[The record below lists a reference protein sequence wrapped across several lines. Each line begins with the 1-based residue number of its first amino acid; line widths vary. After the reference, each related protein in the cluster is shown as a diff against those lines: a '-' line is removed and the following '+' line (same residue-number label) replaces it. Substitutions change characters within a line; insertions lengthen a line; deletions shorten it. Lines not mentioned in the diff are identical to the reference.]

1 MLVFCVG
8 FLVLLGTVFACNVGI
23 GDAKM
28 TMTNTNKH
36 SNENTSLS
44 LYLKEIE
51 KVPLLDRD
59 EEYKLAVMAKKGDSY
74 ARNRLVEANLRFVVS
89 IAKQYQ
95 NRGLPLSDLI
105 SEGNI
110 GLLTAMDK
118 FEPEK
123 GYHFISYAVWWIRQ
137 SILKAI
143 GEKSRMI
150 RLPMNRTADL
160 VQILQAKTN
169 LEENGYNDASI
180 EDIAAECGMTK
191 EQVLEVMQM
200 SREVSSL
207 DAPVG
212 AEDDSSFGDFIES
225 DLQKPDEVVMDEALK
240 ESVKKILDTLPERER
255 GIIALRFGLE
265 GKKPMSLKEVG
276 ELYNLTKERIR
287 QIEKKVLG
295 QLAQDGT
302 VQDLKAYIA

>member
-1 MLVFCVG
+1 MF
-8 FLVLLGTVFACNVGI
+8 LLGIVLATYDGI

-51 KVPLLDRD
+51 KIPLLDRD

-74 ARNRLVEANLRFVVS
+74 ARNRLVESNLRFVVS

-191 EQVLEVMQM
+191 DQVLEVMQM

-212 AEDDSSFGDFIES
+212 AEEDSSFGDFIES
-225 DLQKPDEVVMDEALK
+225 DLQKPDDVVMDEALK
-240 ESVKKILDTLPERER
+240 ESVRKILDTLPERER

-295 QLAQDGT
+295 QLAEDGT

>member
-1 MLVFCVG
+1 MSM
-8 FLVLLGTVFACNVGI
+8 
-23 GDAKM
+23 K
-28 TMTNTNKH
+28 NTNKMVED
-36 SNENTSLS
+36 SSLS
-44 LYLKEIE
+44 LYLKDIE
-51 KVPLLDRD
+51 RVPLLSRD
-59 EEYKLAVMAKKGDSY
+59 EEYTLALRAKKGDSY
-74 ARNRLVEANLRFVVS
+74 ARNRLLEANLRFVVS

-105 SEGNI
+105 SEGNL
-110 GLLTAMDK
+110 GLMTALDK

-137 SILKAI
+137 AILKAI

-150 RLPMNRTADL
+150 RLPMNRSADL
-160 VQILQAKTN
+160 AQVMQAKAK
-169 LEENGYNDASI
+169 LENNGDSEVTI
-180 EDIAAECGMTK
+180 EDLAGECGLDR
-191 EQVLEVMQM
+191 EDVLELMQI

-212 AEDDSSFGDFIES
+212 SEEDASVGDFIEA
-225 DLQKPDEVVMDEALK
+225 DNDKPDEIVMEEALK
-240 ESVKKILDTLPERER
+240 SSVNKILDTLPARER
-255 GIIALRFGLE
+255 AIIELRFGLNN
-265 GKKPMSLKEVG
+265 KKPMSLKEVG

-295 QLAQDGT
+295 QLAEDKE

>member
-1 MLVFCVG
+1 MF
-8 FLVLLGTVFACNVGI
+8 LLGIVLATYDGI
-23 GDAKM
+23 GDAEM

-51 KVPLLDRD
+51 KIPLLDRD

-74 ARNRLVEANLRFVVS
+74 ARNRLVESNLRFVVS

-191 EQVLEVMQM
+191 DQVLEVMQM

-212 AEDDSSFGDFIES
+212 AEEDSSFGDFIES

-240 ESVKKILDTLPERER
+240 ESVKRILDTLPERER

-295 QLAQDGT
+295 QLSEDSI

>member
-1 MLVFCVG
+1 
-8 FLVLLGTVFACNVGI
+8 
-23 GDAKM
+23 M

-51 KVPLLDRD
+51 KIPLLDRD

-74 ARNRLVEANLRFVVS
+74 ARNRLVESNLRFVVS

-180 EDIAAECGMTK
+180 EDIAADCGMTK
-191 EQVLEVMQM
+191 DQVLEVMQM

-212 AEDDSSFGDFIES
+212 AEEDSSFGDFIES

-240 ESVKKILDTLPERER
+240 ESVKRILDTLPERER

-295 QLAQDGT
+295 QLSEDSI

>member
-1 MLVFCVG
+1 MF
-8 FLVLLGTVFACNVGI
+8 LLGTVLAIYDGV

-51 KVPLLDRD
+51 KIPLLDRD

-74 ARNRLVEANLRFVVS
+74 ARNRLVESNLRFVVS

-191 EQVLEVMQM
+191 DQVLEVMQM

-212 AEDDSSFGDFIES
+212 AEEDSSFGDFIES
-225 DLQKPDEVVMDEALK
+225 DLQKPDDVVMDEALK
-240 ESVKKILDTLPERER
+240 ESVRKILDTLPERER

-295 QLAQDGT
+295 QLSEDSI

>member
-1 MLVFCVG
+1 M
-8 FLVLLGTVFACNVGI
+8 
-23 GDAKM
+23 
-28 TMTNTNKH
+28 
-36 SNENTSLS
+36 
-44 LYLKEIE
+44 
-51 KVPLLDRD
+51 DRD

-74 ARNRLVEANLRFVVS
+74 ARNRLVESNLRFVVS

-180 EDIAAECGMTK
+180 EDIAAECGMTRD
-191 EQVLEVMQM
+191 QVLEVMQM

-212 AEDDSSFGDFIES
+212 AEEDSSFGDFIES

-240 ESVKKILDTLPERER
+240 ESVKRILDTLPERER

-295 QLAQDGT
+295 QLSEDSI

>member
-1 MLVFCVG
+1 
-8 FLVLLGTVFACNVGI
+8 
-23 GDAKM
+23 M

-51 KVPLLDRD
+51 KIPLLDRD

-74 ARNRLVEANLRFVVS
+74 ARNRLVESNLRFVVS

-191 EQVLEVMQM
+191 DQVLEVMQM

-212 AEDDSSFGDFIES
+212 AEEDSSFGDFIES

-240 ESVKKILDTLPERER
+240 ESVKRILDTLPERER

-287 QIEKKVLG
+287 QIEKKVLS
-295 QLAQDGT
+295 QLSEDSI

>member
-1 MLVFCVG
+1 MF
-8 FLVLLGTVFACNVGI
+8 LLGTVLAVYDGV

-51 KVPLLDRD
+51 KIPLLDRD

-74 ARNRLVEANLRFVVS
+74 ARNRLVESNLRFVVS

-191 EQVLEVMQM
+191 DQVLEVMQM

-212 AEDDSSFGDFIES
+212 AEEDSSFGDFIES
-225 DLQKPDEVVMDEALK
+225 DLQKPDDVVMDEALK
-240 ESVKKILDTLPERER
+240 ESVRKILDTLPERER

-295 QLAQDGT
+295 QLSEDSI

>member
-1 MLVFCVG
+1 MF
-8 FLVLLGTVFACNVGI
+8 LLGTVLATYDGI

-51 KVPLLDRD
+51 KIPLLDRD

-74 ARNRLVEANLRFVVS
+74 ARNRLVESNLRFVVS

-191 EQVLEVMQM
+191 DQVLEVMQM

-212 AEDDSSFGDFIES
+212 AEEDSSFGDFIES
-225 DLQKPDEVVMDEALK
+225 DLQKPDDVVMEEALK
-240 ESVKKILDTLPERER
+240 ESVRKILDTLPERER

-295 QLAQDGT
+295 QLSEDSI

>member
-1 MLVFCVG
+1 
-8 FLVLLGTVFACNVGI
+8 
-23 GDAKM
+23 M

-51 KVPLLDRD
+51 KIPLLDRD

-74 ARNRLVEANLRFVVS
+74 ARNRLVESNLRFVVS

-191 EQVLEVMQM
+191 DQVLEVMQM

-212 AEDDSSFGDFIES
+212 AEEDSSFGDFIES

-240 ESVKKILDTLPERER
+240 ESVRKILDTLPERER

-295 QLAQDGT
+295 QLSEDSI

>member
-1 MLVFCVG
+1 
-8 FLVLLGTVFACNVGI
+8 
-23 GDAKM
+23 M
-28 TMTNTNKH
+28 TMTDTNKH

-51 KVPLLDRD
+51 KIPLLDRD
-59 EEYKLAVMAKKGDSY
+59 EEYRLAVMAKKGDSY

-150 RLPMNRTADL
+150 RLPMNRSADL

-180 EDIAAECGMTK
+180 EDIAAECGMTR

-240 ESVKKILDTLPERER
+240 ESVKRILDTLPERER

-295 QLAQDGT
+295 QLAEDGT

>member
-1 MLVFCVG
+1 
-8 FLVLLGTVFACNVGI
+8 
-23 GDAKM
+23 M

-287 QIEKKVLG
+287 QIERKVLG

-302 VQDLKAYIA
+302 VQDLKVYIA

>member
-1 MLVFCVG
+1 MF
-8 FLVLLGTVFACNVGI
+8 LLGIVLATYDGI

-51 KVPLLDRD
+51 KIPLLDRD

-74 ARNRLVEANLRFVVS
+74 ARNRLVESNLRFVVS
-89 IAKQYQ
+89 IAKQYH
-95 NRGLPLSDLI
+95 NSALPLSDLI

-191 EQVLEVMQM
+191 DQVLEVMQM

-212 AEDDSSFGDFIES
+212 AEEDSSFGDFIES

-240 ESVKKILDTLPERER
+240 ESVKRILDTLPERER

-295 QLAQDGT
+295 QLSEDSI

>member
-1 MLVFCVG
+1 
-8 FLVLLGTVFACNVGI
+8 
-23 GDAKM
+23 M

-51 KVPLLDRD
+51 KIPLLDRD

-74 ARNRLVEANLRFVVS
+74 ARNRLVESNLRFVVS

-191 EQVLEVMQM
+191 DQVLEVMQM

-212 AEDDSSFGDFIES
+212 AEEDSSFGDFIES
-225 DLQKPDEVVMDEALK
+225 DLQKPDDVVMDEALK
-240 ESVKKILDTLPERER
+240 ESVRKILDTLPERER

-295 QLAQDGT
+295 QLSEDSI

>member
-1 MLVFCVG
+1 MF
-8 FLVLLGTVFACNVGI
+8 LLGIVLANYDGI

-28 TMTNTNKH
+28 TMTNTNNH

-51 KVPLLDRD
+51 KIPLLDRD

-74 ARNRLVEANLRFVVS
+74 ARNRLVESNLRFVVS

-191 EQVLEVMQM
+191 DQVLEVMQM

-212 AEDDSSFGDFIES
+212 AEEDSSFGDFIES
-225 DLQKPDEVVMDEALK
+225 DLQKPDDVVMDEALK
-240 ESVKKILDTLPERER
+240 ESVRKILDTLPERER

-295 QLAQDGT
+295 QLSEDSI

>member
-1 MLVFCVG
+1 MF
-8 FLVLLGTVFACNVGI
+8 LLGIVLAIYDGI

-51 KVPLLDRD
+51 KIPLLDRD

-74 ARNRLVEANLRFVVS
+74 ARNRLVESNLRFVVS

-191 EQVLEVMQM
+191 DQVLEVMQM

-212 AEDDSSFGDFIES
+212 AEEDSSFGDFIES
-225 DLQKPDEVVMDEALK
+225 DFQKPDDVVMDEALK
-240 ESVKKILDTLPERER
+240 ESVRKILDTLPERER

-295 QLAQDGT
+295 QLSEDSI

>member
-1 MLVFCVG
+1 MF
-8 FLVLLGTVFACNVGI
+8 LLGIVLATYDGI

-51 KVPLLDRD
+51 KIPLLDRD

-74 ARNRLVEANLRFVVS
+74 ARNRLVESNLRFVVS

-191 EQVLEVMQM
+191 DQVLEVMQM

-212 AEDDSSFGDFIES
+212 AEEDSSFGDFIES
-225 DLQKPDEVVMDEALK
+225 DLQKPDDVVMDEALK
-240 ESVKKILDTLPERER
+240 ESVRKILDTLPERER

-295 QLAQDGT
+295 QLSEDSI

>member
-1 MLVFCVG
+1 MF
-8 FLVLLGTVFACNVGI
+8 LLGIVLAAYDGI

-51 KVPLLDRD
+51 KIPLLDRD

-74 ARNRLVEANLRFVVS
+74 ARNRLVESNLRFVVS

-191 EQVLEVMQM
+191 DQVLEVMQM

-212 AEDDSSFGDFIES
+212 AEEDSSFGDFIES

-240 ESVKKILDTLPERER
+240 ESVKRILDTLPERER

-295 QLAQDGT
+295 QLSEDSI

>member
-1 MLVFCVG
+1 MF
-8 FLVLLGTVFACNVGI
+8 LLGTVLAVYDGV

-51 KVPLLDRD
+51 KIPLLDRD

-74 ARNRLVEANLRFVVS
+74 ARNRLVESNLRFVVS

-191 EQVLEVMQM
+191 DQVLEVMQM

-212 AEDDSSFGDFIES
+212 AEEDSSFGDFIES

-240 ESVKKILDTLPERER
+240 ESVKRILDTLPERER

-295 QLAQDGT
+295 QLSEDSI

>member
-1 MLVFCVG
+1 MF
-8 FLVLLGTVFACNVGI
+8 LLGTVLATYDGV

-51 KVPLLDRD
+51 KIPLLDRD

-74 ARNRLVEANLRFVVS
+74 ARNRLVESNLRFVVS

-180 EDIAAECGMTK
+180 EDIAAECGMTRD
-191 EQVLEVMQM
+191 QVLEVMQM

-212 AEDDSSFGDFIES
+212 AEEDSSFGDFIES

-240 ESVKKILDTLPERER
+240 ESVRKILDTLPERER

-295 QLAQDGT
+295 QLSEDSI

>member
-1 MLVFCVG
+1 
-8 FLVLLGTVFACNVGI
+8 
-23 GDAKM
+23 M

-51 KVPLLDRD
+51 KIPLLDRD

-74 ARNRLVEANLRFVVS
+74 ARNRLVESNLRFVVS

-191 EQVLEVMQM
+191 DQVLEVMQM

-212 AEDDSSFGDFIES
+212 EEEDSSFGDFIES
-225 DLQKPDEVVMDEALK
+225 NLQKPDDVVMDEALK
-240 ESVKKILDTLPERER
+240 ESVRKILDTLPERER

-295 QLAQDGT
+295 QLSEDSI

>member
-1 MLVFCVG
+1 
-8 FLVLLGTVFACNVGI
+8 
-23 GDAKM
+23 M

-51 KVPLLDRD
+51 KIPLLDRD

-74 ARNRLVEANLRFVVS
+74 ARNRLVESNLRFVVS

-191 EQVLEVMQM
+191 DQVLEVMQM

-212 AEDDSSFGDFIES
+212 AEEDSSFGDFIES
-225 DLQKPDEVVMDEALK
+225 DLQKPDDVVMDEALK
-240 ESVKKILDTLPERER
+240 ESVKRILDTLPERER

-295 QLAQDGT
+295 QLSEDSI

>member
-1 MLVFCVG
+1 
-8 FLVLLGTVFACNVGI
+8 
-23 GDAKM
+23 M

-51 KVPLLDRD
+51 KIPLLDRD

-74 ARNRLVEANLRFVVS
+74 ARNRLVESNLRFVVS

-191 EQVLEVMQM
+191 DQVLEVMQM

-212 AEDDSSFGDFIES
+212 AEEDSSFGDFIES
-225 DLQKPDEVVMDEALK
+225 DLQKPDDVVMDEALK
-240 ESVKKILDTLPERER
+240 ESVRKILDTLPERER

-295 QLAQDGT
+295 QLAEDGI

>member
-1 MLVFCVG
+1 
-8 FLVLLGTVFACNVGI
+8 
-23 GDAKM
+23 M

-51 KVPLLDRD
+51 KIPLLDRD

-74 ARNRLVEANLRFVVS
+74 ARNRLVESNLRFVVS

-191 EQVLEVMQM
+191 DQVLEVMQM

-212 AEDDSSFGDFIES
+212 AEEDSSFGDFIES
-225 DLQKPDEVVMDEALK
+225 NLQKPDDVVMDEALK
-240 ESVKKILDTLPERER
+240 ESVRKILDTLPERER

-295 QLAQDGT
+295 QLSEDSI